1 VIFLEGFAM
10 NSEKLILK
18 WDSIE
23 LKSARN
29 LLKEKYYMFLNL
41 IDNLDTV
48 SATCAYISDNS
59 WNILLRILKIFS
71 SHYDL
76 NFCIYENP
84 CGLLFDATAQHACR
98 SNDSEFLRRS
108 LGALIGEE

>member
-1 VIFLEGFAM
+1 M
-10 NSEKLILK
+10 NGGKLILK
-18 WDSIE
+18 SDSVE

-48 SATCAYISDNS
+48 SATYAYISDNS
-59 WNILLRILKIFS
+59 WNILFRILKIFS

-84 CGLLFDATAQHACR
+84 CGLLFDATAQYVCH

-108 LGALIGEE
+108 LSVLTGEE